1 MHEWALAEAVVESSL
16 RLSKEKNI
24 EKVNEI
30 YIKVGELQNIDIEV
44 FDYAFKELIKDT
56 LLKNSKIIYETQEAI
71 LKCNNCRNE
80 WKFMESFKNL
90 SEDEKEAIHF
100 IPETLHIY
108 IKCPKCGSIDFEII
122 NGRGVFLEDI
132 K

>member
-16 RLSKEKNI
+16 NLIKEKKL

-30 YIKVGELQNIDIEV
+30 YIKVGELQNIDIEI
-44 FDYAFKELIKDT
+44 FDFALKELIKQT
-56 LLKNSKIIYETQEAI
+56 NLENSKIIYINEPAI
-71 LKCNNCRNE
+71 LKCNLCGTQ
-80 WKFMESFKNL
+80 WKFKDSFEKL
-90 SEDEKEAIHF
+90 SEEEKEAIHF

-108 IKCPKCGSIDFEII
+108 IKCPNCSSFDFEIFS
-122 NGRGVFLEDI
+122 GRGVFLEDI